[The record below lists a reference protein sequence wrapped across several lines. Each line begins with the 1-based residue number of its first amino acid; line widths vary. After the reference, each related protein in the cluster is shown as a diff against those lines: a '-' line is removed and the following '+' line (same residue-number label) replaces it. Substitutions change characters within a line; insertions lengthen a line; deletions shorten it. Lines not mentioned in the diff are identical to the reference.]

1 MLNNWRESRYIAV
14 FSYWKWNNTDLFF
27 FPITEWCFSPFK
39 DVHTNIFGSSLMKS
53 YFWGLSNFAGI
64 NRSPKKKSLGSSSHF
79 LTLVTITAHAVIHT
93 GTPPGLICSPQT
105 SGSYLLVVRSQYDP
119 PTEGVAE
126 VDHAGTAAET
136 QHFGEGCFHG

>member
-1 MLNNWRESRYIAV
+1 
-14 FSYWKWNNTDLFF
+14 
-27 FPITEWCFSPFK
+27 
-39 DVHTNIFGSSLMKS
+39 MKEQIGAKS
-53 YFWGLSNFAGI
+53 VKG
-64 NRSPKKKSLGSSSHF
+64 KKKKALIVPLISS
-79 LTLVTITAHAVIHT
+79 LVTITAH
-93 GTPPGLICSPQT
+93 GPPGLICSPQT